1 MPAGCEAEVV
11 SLLKIFFYSLKMA
24 KSFPPLNALRA
35 FETAARLGSFTR
47 AADELGVT
55 SAAVGQ
61 QVRSLEVFLNM
72 TLFHRRADGL
82 EQTPLADKALPVL
95 RQGFD
100 QIAEAVRMLDSDAG
114 NSGLRVSVS
123 PTIGM
128 RWLVA
133 RLPQFCKQHPEIE
146 ISIDAQLQQTNLARG
161 EADIAIRFGPGR
173 YPGLQSER
181 ILEEYVLPLCSPQ
194 LRDSSNLR
202 SIEDLAGAPLVHVA
216 DQTSDTS
223 WPNWRSWADRHG
235 LDGNDFVQGPSFIH
249 SGIGMAL
256 QAAVASQGVAL
267 TSVVCAIDE
276 ISAGKLVAPF
286 GATGVAKTD
295 YGFDLVFSAA
305 LAETRPVA
313 AFRAWAKSEAR
324 DTMRLIAR
332 VVQPDRARA

>member
-1 MPAGCEAEVV
+1 
-11 SLLKIFFYSLKMA
+11 MA
-24 KSFPPLNALRA
+24 KPLPPLKALRA

-61 QVRSLEVFLNM
+61 QVRSLEAYLNL

-82 EQTPLADKALPVL
+82 EQTPRAGEALSVL

-100 QIAEAVRMLDSDAG
+100 QIAEAVRMLNSGAG
-114 NSGLRVSVS
+114 GTGLRVSVS
-123 PTIGM
+123 PTVGM
-128 RWLVA
+128 RWLVP
-133 RLPQFCKQHPEIE
+133 RLPRFCKQHPEIE
-146 ISIDAQLQQTNLARG
+146 INIDAEFQQTNLARG
-161 EADIAIRFGPGR
+161 EADIAIRFGHGR
-173 YPGLQSER
+173 YPSLASER

-194 LRDSSNLR
+194 LRGSSNLR
-202 SIEDLAGAPLVHVA
+202 GIDDLAGAPLVHVM

-223 WPNWRSWADRHG
+223 WPSWRSWADRHG
-235 LDGNDFVQGPSFIH
+235 LDGNRFVRGPSFTH

-256 QAAVASQGVAL
+256 QAAVEGQGVAL
-267 TSVVCAIDE
+267 TSVVCAIDD
-276 ISAGKLVAPF
+276 ISAGRLVAPF
-286 GATGVAKTD
+286 GANGVVQTD
-295 YGFDLVFSAA
+295 YAFDLVFSAA

-332 VVQPDRARA
+332 VVQPDLESSAG

>member
-1 MPAGCEAEVV
+1 
-11 SLLKIFFYSLKMA
+11 MA
-24 KSFPPLNALRA
+24 KPLPPLKALRA

-47 AADELGVT
+47 AAEELGVT

-61 QVRSLEVFLNM
+61 QVRSLEAYLNL

-82 EQTPLADKALPVL
+82 EQTPRASEALSVL

-100 QIAEAVRMLDSDAG
+100 QIAEAVRML
-114 NSGLRVSVS
+114 NSGADGTGLRVSVS
-123 PTIGM
+123 PTVGM
-128 RWLVA
+128 RWLVP
-133 RLPQFCKQHPEIE
+133 RLPRFCKQHPKIE
-146 ISIDAQLQQTNLARG
+146 INIDAEFQQTNLARG
-161 EADIAIRFGPGR
+161 EADIAIRFGHGR
-173 YPGLQSER
+173 YPSLVSER

-202 SIEDLAGAPLVHVA
+202 GIDDLAGAPLVHVM

-223 WPNWRSWADRHG
+223 WPSWRGWADRHG
-235 LDGNDFVQGPSFIH
+235 LDGNRFVRGPSFTH

-256 QAAVASQGVAL
+256 QAAVEGQGVAL
-267 TSVVCAIDE
+267 TSVVCAIDD
-276 ISAGKLVAPF
+276 ISAGRLVAPF
-286 GATGVAKTD
+286 GANGVVQTD
-295 YGFDLVFSAA
+295 CAFDLVFSAA

-332 VVQPDRARA
+332 VVQPDLESSAG

>member
-1 MPAGCEAEVV
+1 MTKP
-11 SLLKIFFYSLKMA
+11 LPSLK
-24 KSFPPLNALRA
+24 ALRA
-35 FETAARLGSFTR
+35 FEASARLGSFTR
-47 AADELGVT
+47 AARELGVT

-61 QVRSLEVFLNM
+61 QVRSLETYLNL
-72 TLFHRRADGL
+72 TLFHRGSNGLDLTPRAG
-82 EQTPLADKALPVL
+82 EALPVL
-95 RQGFD
+95 RHGFD
-100 QIAEAVRMLDSDAG
+100 QIAEAVRLLSSDAG
-114 NSGLRVSVS
+114 NTGLRVSVS

-133 RLPQFCKQHPEIE
+133 RLPHFCKQHPEIE

-161 EADIAIRFGPGR
+161 EADIAIRFGSGR

-181 ILEEYVLPLCSPQ
+181 ILEEYVLPFCSPQ
-194 LRDSSNLR
+194 LRESGNLR
-202 SIEDLAGAPLVHVA
+202 RIDDLVRVPLVHVV

-223 WPNWRSWADRHG
+223 WPGWRSWADRHG
-235 LDGNDFVQGPSFIH
+235 LDSNDFVQGPSFIH

-267 TSVVCAIDE
+267 TSVVCAIDD
-276 ISAGKLVAPF
+276 ISAGRLVAPF

-313 AFRAWAKSEAR
+313 AFRAWVKTEAR

-332 VVQPDRARA
+332 VVQPDRART